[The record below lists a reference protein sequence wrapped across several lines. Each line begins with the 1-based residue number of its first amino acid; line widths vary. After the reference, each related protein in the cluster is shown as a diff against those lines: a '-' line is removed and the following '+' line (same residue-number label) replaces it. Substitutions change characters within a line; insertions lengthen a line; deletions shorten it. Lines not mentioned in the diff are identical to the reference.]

1 MKKYAIQRISTG
13 QVIDYV
19 DSIEQASFWM
29 QREEGFEIV
38 ATDTSHVVVTYT
50 ELGGPNGYGHQEES
64 FATYGG
70 IVRCIINLYK
80 WAIQEANMWE
90 PSPKDIRDHL
100 RRCQVTVNG
109 QDKTKWFLAQV
120 DKISYSYNR
129 PNKKSSIWNYQKQ
142 RK

>member
-80 WAIQEANMWE
+80 WAINEAYFWG
-90 PSPKDIRDHL
+90 PSPRDIRDYL
-100 RRCQVTVNG
+100 GKCQVTVNG
-109 QDKTKWFLAQV
+109 QDKTRWFLSQV
-120 DKISYSYNR
+120 DKLNSRPRKRSSMWHYSR
-129 PNKKSSIWNYQKQ
+129 
-142 RK
+142 

>member
-1 MKKYAIQRISTG
+1 MKKYAVQRISNG
-13 QVIDYV
+13 QVIGYA

-38 ATDTSHVVVTYT
+38 ATNTSSIVVTYT

-80 WAIQEANMWE
+80 WTINEACFWG
-90 PSPKDIRDHL
+90 PSPRDIKDYL
-100 RRCQVTVNG
+100 KKCSVTVNG
-109 QDKTKWFLAQV
+109 QDRTQWFLAQV

-129 PNKKSSIWNYQKQ
+129 PNKKSI
-142 RK
+142 